1 MEMMLDKKQIRAI
14 FFMSSK
20 WVIKR
25 QRQLTTSTMHLA
37 GTANECTVQWEFKK
51 FCKGDKS
58 LEDEKHSGQ
67 PSKVMVTN
75 WD

>member
-1 MEMMLDKKQIRAI
+1 MGHKASE
-14 FFMSSK
+14 
-20 WVIKR
+20 
-25 QRQLTTSTMHLA
+25 TTHHINNDLA

-67 PSKVMVTN
+67 PSKVMVTD